1 MYIHDT
7 CKADRSFPIRFKEL
21 KIEPNST
28 YVFGHEHDIENLAN
42 QSFICAFSY
51 NIIEKYG
58 DSFDTVVSKEVAI
71 GMEAGTGP
79 SITKFGNVKYVGK
92 RKTFFLSDHYDE
104 GKLRYKSFYKEFGIY
119 KFHTCDDD
127 LHLDFLEIGT
137 SDFDVETD
145 LSKKGMFVEPIG
157 KYLKRLPEQ
166 IKINAA
172 ITHDKDC
179 DTCNVF
185 YIDDVDIQ
193 KNNLPQWL
201 KGCNSIHK
209 PHAFHEKFSHLV
221 KKSEVKLLNISELFQ
236 IYKIK
241 SLKKL
246 KIDTE
251 GHDTVIMKGLY
262 EYLKT
267 APFSAKPHDIIFE
280 TNEHTSTEAVDETVR
295 LMKEHGYKLFERGFD
310 THLKLVRTAVLS
322 ETVYALG
329 KIHTS
334 LQRRMEHCDFIDW
347 NNHSQITNFMKNWK
361 DYGCII
367 STTSLMKLDIDD
379 PEFYKR
385 TMFVVHYPSTSN
397 DHFKERL
404 NDKMI
409 HKGGVS
415 KEISK
420 MLDVPFLPCGY
431 DPDVFTFERF
441 PKELKTIGFVGK
453 YDPGSIYEDTKRSE
467 MFKKIAT
474 SVGIE
479 YKFITGIT
487 DPKKL
492 YNDVD
497 LIVCTST
504 AEGGPLGPIE
514 AGAIGVPSISTP
526 VGNMVDIESIRK
538 YNTIEEAVDIIR
550 GFIENPSTFQEYSEK
565 VHKEI
570 TEKWNWNYIFKTYW
584 DKEIKSI
591 LQTTRA

>member
-1 MYIHDT
+1 
-7 CKADRSFPIRFKEL
+7 
-21 KIEPNST
+21 
-28 YVFGHEHDIENLAN
+28 
-42 QSFICAFSY
+42 
-51 NIIEKYG
+51 
-58 DSFDTVVSKEVAI
+58 
-71 GMEAGTGP
+71 
-79 SITKFGNVKYVGK
+79 
-92 RKTFFLSDHYDE
+92 
-104 GKLRYKSFYKEFGIY
+104 
-119 KFHTCDDD
+119 
-127 LHLDFLEIGT
+127 
-137 SDFDVETD
+137 
-145 LSKKGMFVEPIG
+145 
-157 KYLKRLPEQ
+157 
-166 IKINAA
+166 
-172 ITHDKDC
+172 
-179 DTCNVF
+179 
-185 YIDDVDIQ
+185 
-193 KNNLPQWL
+193 
-201 KGCNSIHK
+201 
-209 PHAFHEKFSHLV
+209 
-221 KKSEVKLLNISELFQ
+221 
-236 IYKIK
+236 
-241 SLKKL
+241 
-246 KIDTE
+246 
-251 GHDTVIMKGLY
+251 
-262 EYLKT
+262 
-267 APFSAKPHDIIFE
+267 
-280 TNEHTSTEAVDETVR
+280 
-295 LMKEHGYKLFERGFD
+295 
-310 THLKLVRTAVLS
+310 
-322 ETVYALG
+322 
-329 KIHTS
+329 
-334 LQRRMEHCDFIDW
+334 
-347 NNHSQITNFMKNWK
+347 MKNWK

-385 TMFVVHYPSTSN
+385 TMFVIHYPSTSN
-397 DHFKERL
+397 YHFKERL

-409 HKGGVS
+409 HRGGVS

-420 MLDVPFLPCGY
+420 MFDVPFLPCGY

-584 DKEIKSI
+584 DKEIKNI